1 MANIQDLSESLGVNN
16 LSLPNV
22 NTVASVMKSVITP
35 DLINLPDK
43 DEAFRAEAYYERLAE
58 YIIDFEKNLE
68 EDKEVGAKLVNFGE
82 TITIHV
88 EDIGYYNPRLICFYG
103 TDMNGQR
110 VQLIQHVNQIN
121 LLLIALKREEKK
133 ERPRVG
139 YKLAQQLK
147 ESEEKKEK

>member
-1 MANIQDLSESLGVNN
+1 MANIKDLSESLGVTN
-16 LSLPNV
+16 LGLPNV
-22 NTVASVMKSVITP
+22 NKMASVMESVITP

-147 ESEEKKEK
+147 ESEANKEK